1 MITIILDGTPDTDY
15 YSDVFL
21 KAFTLS
27 PTPAG
32 LVATITV
39 LANVSGQTAQQVQD
53 KLDAVT
59 TFGISVND
67 SGNRNGEY
75 TLSEAPVIV
84 PTEVTSVVFVGTR
97 LFKPKAGANNP

>member
-1 MITIILDGTPDTDY
+1 MITIILDGVPDTNY

-21 KAFTLS
+21 KSFRVS

-32 LVATITV
+32 LVGTITV
-39 LANVSGQTAQQVQD
+39 LANVNGQTSQQVQD

-59 TFGISVND
+59 TFGISVTD

-75 TLSEAPVIV
+75 VVSETPTIV
-84 PTEVTSVVFVGTR
+84 PTEVPSVVFVGTR
-97 LFKPKAGANNP
+97 LFKPKAGANNS